1 MSTNIHP
8 FSPLPSLQITRFPGS
23 PAPGPEREEEKLVL
37 FGLIPSVLGMILG
50 SVSGTGI
57 GTCCGEAN
65 PDRMEDLYSMVVDE
79 ILSPVDRKPVALSH
93 DCKVI
98 EP

>member
-1 MSTNIHP
+1 
-8 FSPLPSLQITRFPGS
+8 
-23 PAPGPEREEEKLVL
+23 
-37 FGLIPSVLGMILG
+37 MILG
-50 SVSGTGI
+50 SVSDTGV

-93 DCKVI
+93 DHKVI